1 MMRKTLLVLL
11 TMVMA
16 ASCSAGKVS
25 SPADAS
31 TPALSLNKYNEF
43 VEIQRV
49 NVENLRRIRQAF
61 VEDRANPQELFALSL
76 FTRTIEAHMAAAMD
90 LADLALLSGT
100 REYRGSPYVPGRMR
114 EHHERL
120 QADLRQLEIENLF
133 LNKSQFKS
141 VSKLYGGYLV
151 DLRQLL
157 EVLESDIATLET
169 QGE

>member
-1 MMRKTLLVLL
+1 MRKILLLIVA
-11 TMVMA
+11 MA
-16 ASCSAGKVS
+16 MTASCATGKAS

-31 TPALSLNKYNEF
+31 APKLSLNKYNEF

-61 VEDRANPQELFALSL
+61 VKDRADPQELFALSL
-76 FTRTIEAHMAAAMD
+76 FTETIETHMAVAMD
-90 LADLALLSGT
+90 LADLALLSGAG
-100 REYRGSPYVPGRMR
+100 EYGGSPYVAGRMR
-114 EHHERL
+114 EHQRSL
-120 QADLRQLEIENLF
+120 RDDLKELEVQNLF
-133 LNKSQFKS
+133 LNDAQFKS

-157 EVLESDIATLET
+157 EVLDGDLKTLEK